1 MTASQPG
8 QSRRVVARDILG
20 RERPRGRFVGTRHTG
35 AKQWTRQRGRGTD
48 QHALQEITALNG
60 PILAQL
66 AVYGLPLAIVR
77 HVLSGKPPPPN
88 RKANVFSAAIQSLDR
103 CSCSRVGDCG
113 FCSERPRNSESS
125 AGQIGYGI
133 KGIRPYRKGY
143 PPACYDSVGPIRREG
158 PADLH

>member
-8 QSRRVVARDILG
+8 KPRRIVARDIL
-20 RERPRGRFVGTRHTG
+20 RRARPRGRFVGTRHTG

-66 AVYGLPLAIVR
+66 AVYGLLLAIVR
-77 HVLSGKPPPPN
+77 HVLSGRPPPPN
-88 RKANVFSAAIQSLDR
+88 RKANVFPAAIQSLDR
-103 CSCSRVGDCG
+103 CFRT
-113 FCSERPRNSESS
+113 ES
-125 AGQIGYGI
+125 GG
-133 KGIRPYRKGY
+133 RPYRKGY
-143 PPACYDSVGPIRREG
+143 PPACYDSVGPIRRDG